1 MRNET
6 TSMPTSTARYYVGD
20 LCYVMHPEWNEVCDL
35 VTFDNE
41 NSAYELSD
49 GRQFF
54 MLNTAYGD
62 GTYNDNFGRPYSV
75 DSGTIGAIKVS
86 DITDPEFQDA
96 VKNGLGQIVEFPVEL
111 DETSVYAD
119 GGMLAFDTLYI
130 DTSFDDEEDE
140 VDPEDFEDD
149 V

>member
-1 MRNET
+1 MKNENA
-6 TSMPTSTARYYVGD
+6 STKYYVGD

>member
-1 MRNET
+1 MKNENA
-6 TSMPTSTARYYVGD
+6 SIKYYVGD

-54 MLNTAYGD
+54 LLNTAYGD
-62 GTYNDNFGRPYSV
+62 GTYNDNMGRPYSV

-86 DITDPEFQDA
+86 DIKDPAFA
-96 VKNGLGQIVEFPVEL
+96 STTKHGLGQVIEFPVEL
-111 DETSVYAD
+111 DETSVYAED
-119 GGMLAFDTLYI
+119 GTLVFDTVYI
-130 DTSFDDEEDE
+130 ETGSDYGDDDYDVESDDEDEDA
-140 VDPEDFEDD
+140 
-149 V
+149 

>member
-1 MRNET
+1 MKNENA
-6 TSMPTSTARYYVGD
+6 STKYYVGD

-62 GTYNDNFGRPYSV
+62 GNYNDNMGRPYSV

-86 DITDPEFQDA
+86 DIQDPSFESTI
-96 VKNGLGQIVEFPVEL
+96 KHGLGQVIEFPVEL
-111 DETSVYAD
+111 DETSVYAED
-119 GGMLAFDTLYI
+119 GTLVFDTVYI
-130 DTSFDDEEDE
+130 DTGSDYADDEDDYNVEDE
-140 VDPEDFEDD
+140 DQDEDA
-149 V
+149 

>member
-1 MRNET
+1 MKNENA
-6 TSMPTSTARYYVGD
+6 STKYYVGD
-20 LCYVMHPEWNEVCDL
+20 LCYVMHPEWDEVCAL

-41 NSAYELSD
+41 DSAYELSD

-62 GTYNDNFGRPYSV
+62 GTYNDNMGRPYSV

-96 VKNGLGQIVEFPVEL
+96 IKNGLGHVVEFPAELRDYDVAYDEGTLIFHNIYINTGSDYDDDDYDVE
-111 DETSVYAD
+111 A
-119 GGMLAFDTLYI
+119 
-130 DTSFDDEEDE
+130 DDEDEDA
-140 VDPEDFEDD
+140 
-149 V
+149 